1 MMDRKYRFVGPIALV
16 FACSPINLFG
26 QSPISLQPLQPLSQ
40 GQPEAFSP
48 LSPPPRLNTNK
59 PITLESIPK
68 AETSAPPQ
76 STENSRTVNVLPLVP
91 ATQNS
96 RVAKKGSL
104 NVDDMIRRPIQSVE
118 VFSRVNSEQSSGV
131 GAPLAPPV
139 RNHSSD
145 ATGFYDW
152 SPNGYCWQSPAFCY
166 SPLYFEQPNLE
177 RYGNSKGPLFAPAW
191 SATYFFGQIVALP
204 IAAVRQPPH
213 SKSCTLGNHRPGD
226 CAPFQKRA
234 YHHPLLNTANGPS
247 YAASSNSEQFVQS
260 SSSTVVGSGSIAN
273 NETHFAGQSQE
284 SYAFQAANGVQ
295 PSSASST
302 PEIRRVSAE

>member
-1 MMDRKYRFVGPIALV
+1 MMDRKYRLVGPIALV
-16 FACSPINLFG
+16 LACSPTSLFG

-40 GQPEAFSP
+40 GQPELFSP
-48 LSPPPRLNTNK
+48 LSPPPSLNTNK

-68 AETSAPPQ
+68 VETSTPLP
-76 STENSRTVNVLPLVP
+76 STEDSKTVKVLPLVP

-96 RVAKKGSL
+96 GAAKKGSL

-118 VFSRVNSEQSSGV
+118 VFSRVNTEPSSGV
-131 GAPLAPPV
+131 GAPLAPHV
-139 RNHSSD
+139 RNQSFD
-145 ATGFYDW
+145 ATGYYDW
-152 SPNGYCWQSPAFCY
+152 SPNGFCWQSPAFCY

-177 RYGNSKGPLFAPAW
+177 RYGNSKGPFFAPAW
-191 SATYFFGQIVALP
+191 SATYFFGQVVALP
-204 IAAVRQPPH
+204 IAAVRQPPC

-234 YHHPLLNTANGPS
+234 YHHPLLNKANGPS
-247 YAASSNSEQFVQS
+247 YTGSSYAEGSVQS

-273 NETHFAGQSQE
+273 TETNLPGQNQE
-284 SYAFQAANGVQ
+284 YNAIQAASGVL
-295 PSSASST
+295 PSSASTT